1 MESLRRITESNKRA
15 HSAARSWEASGS
27 QLSLKEWV
35 QEQKELWAA
44 VKPET
49 REVTIPV
56 APNSASVLA
65 TQTVREVIDLT
76 LD

>member
-1 MESLRRITESNKRA
+1 MESLRRITESNQRA